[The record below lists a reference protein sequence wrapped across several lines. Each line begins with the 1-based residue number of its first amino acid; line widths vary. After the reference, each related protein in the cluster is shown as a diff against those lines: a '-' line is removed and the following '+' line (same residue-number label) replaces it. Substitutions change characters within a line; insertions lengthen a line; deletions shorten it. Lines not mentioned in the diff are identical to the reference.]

1 MKLLMNR
8 IWDVVKSEQMLSAG
22 DRVIVGFSGGAD
34 SVCLLFALQEIAKEI
49 PLTLY
54 AVHVNHGIRQEEAER
69 DAAFCEKLCKEFK
82 IEFTLIKADVMEIAK
97 TRKISVEEAGR
108 MVRYQAFWQKE
119 ELLYQENPHI
129 PVKIAVAHHKNDQA
143 ETVLFRLAR
152 GTGLQGLSGINP
164 VNGRII
170 RPLYN
175 MTKEEIY
182 QMVQKNQLAYV
193 EDSSNQGN
201 HYTRNKIRNQIIPLL
216 ESEICSQAVDHI
228 ATTASLLREADE
240 YLKEQA
246 RIDAKKCV
254 KQDGNGVTIQI
265 PYFLERKTIIQKYLL
280 LQILEEL
287 SPGRIDIGQVHVED
301 IRSLFEKQSGKEIQL
316 PHQLL
321 AKRNF
326 NTIKIYHA
334 EENPSQQESIHLVL
348 HKSVGE
354 SNYSLP
360 DGKTLQITDFDYDQK
375 QIIPENTYTKWF
387 DYDKILGVLAVR
399 NPMEGDYLVYHKNQS
414 RKLLKE
420 YLKQEKIP
428 ADLRKTIYVIAD
440 DNHILWVPGYRMSE
454 HYKVDCSTKRI
465 LQIQIR

>member
-119 ELLYQENPHI
+119 ELLYEENPHI

-265 PYFLERKTIIQKYLL
+265 PYFLERKTIIQKYGKIIAEFDRLIL
-280 LQILEEL
+280 LEEL
-287 SPGRIDIGQVHVED
+287 ILDRYMWKISEVFLKNSPGKKFNYHINCWQ
-301 IRSLFEKQSGKEIQL
+301 KETL
-316 PHQLL
+316 
-321 AKRNF
+321 
-326 NTIKIYHA
+326 T
-334 EENPSQQESIHLVL
+334 PSRF
-348 HKSVGE
+348 
-354 SNYSLP
+354 
-360 DGKTLQITDFDYDQK
+360 T
-375 QIIPENTYTKWF
+375 
-387 DYDKILGVLAVR
+387 
-399 NPMEGDYLVYHKNQS
+399 M
-414 RKLLKE
+414 
-420 YLKQEKIP
+420 
-428 ADLRKTIYVIAD
+428 LRKTLLNRKVS
-440 DNHILWVPGYRMSE
+440 ILYYTNLLENLIIPCLMEKPFR
-454 HYKVDCSTKRI
+454 
-465 LQIQIR
+465 